1 MLISWFLASNAFR
14 ILSPSVQLL
23 AVVNILKKLCNRSCS
38 ILQCESIKLC
48 AGLLILRVAVQV
60 LMAFKGLISEL
71 AIRGL
76 GPKLVQSVVHYCVLL
91 EFIK

>member
-14 ILSPSVQLL
+14 VLSPSVKLP

-38 ILQCESIKLC
+38 ILQCA

-76 GPKLVQSVVHYCVLL
+76 GPKLVQSVVHYCILL
-91 EFIK
+91 DFIK